1 MNRVEQGMA
10 AYLGFDR
17 LAFLQQVRIGIGGA
31 GGLGSNC
38 AMHLVRSGF
47 RKFVLVDFD
56 RVDFSN
62 LNRQHFFESQVG
74 QFKVEALAENMRRVN
89 PDAEIETQV
98 MKVEGVHAHNLFA
111 GCDAVVEAFDLA
123 EAKKLLVEAL
133 LPTGKLL
140 VSASGIGGCGDA
152 DTLVT
157 RRIREN
163 FYLVGDGTTE
173 CTLDTPPLSPRVGVA
188 AAKQADVVLAH
199 FLNLFDEQGGALA

>member
-1 MNRVEQGMA
+1 MNRAERGMA
-10 AYLGFDR
+10 AYLGHER
-17 LAFLQQVRIGIGGA
+17 LAFLQQIRIGLGGA

-62 LNRQHFFESQVG
+62 LNRQYFFEDQVG
-74 QFKVEALAENMRRVN
+74 EFKVDALAANMRRVN
-89 PDAEIETQV
+89 PD
-98 MKVEGVHAHNLFA
+98 VEVLSHIQKMDGMNLHDFFDR
-111 GCDAVVEAFDLA
+111 CDAVVEAFDRA
-123 EAKKLLVEAL
+123 ESKKLLVEAML
-133 LPTGKLL
+133 QTDKLV
-140 VSASGIGGCGDA
+140 VSASGIGGCGEA

-157 RRIREN
+157 RKIREN
-163 FYLVGDGTTE
+163 FYLVGDGTSE

-199 FLNLFDEQGGALA
+199 FLNLYDEQGGFLA